1 VLRQRQPHQVHRL
14 REKFVQIY
22 RVEKDHCAKQFSYLL
37 DSLLALR
44 VHPL

>member
-1 VLRQRQPHQVHRL
+1 VPSH
-14 REKFVQIY
+14 F
-22 RVEKDHCAKQFSYLL
+22 AKQFSYLL